1 MAAPWAWL
9 TALVVALAVVTAAA
23 GTAGTSEQRRRQM
36 RSLLRRLN
44 KDPLASIQEHHTDP
58 KDQRGGCA
66 EGELYQEVWEEES
79 KEHPKLLLRR

>member
-9 TALVVALAVVTAAA
+9 IALVVALAVVTAAA

-44 KDPLASIQEHHTDP
+44 KDPLASIQ
-58 KDQRGGCA
+58 
-66 EGELYQEVWEEES
+66 V
-79 KEHPKLLLRR
+79 LLDDILDFSTYFNYCGY

>member
-44 KDPLASIQEHHTDP
+44 KDPLASIQ
-58 KDQRGGCA
+58 
-66 EGELYQEVWEEES
+66 V
-79 KEHPKLLLRR
+79 LLDDILDFSTYFNYCGY